1 MIGKFTWPSLQLQL
15 LVKLVIAIV
24 ERENMLATCMYLSQF
39 MDEFITILTQN
50 CMRVNETLLLSTL
63 DPNFYSVC

>member
-24 ERENMLATCMYLSQF
+24 ERENMLDENKEDSQRCFHCHHLRATAQQQPSQF
-39 MDEFITILTQN
+39 VI
-50 CMRVNETLLLSTL
+50 RSLSCGVTC
-63 DPNFYSVC
+63 V